1 MAIRQLSV
9 FLENSPGRVAEVA
22 KILAKEK
29 IDISALVLSD
39 TIDFGVLRLI
49 VNDNEKAFTIL
60 KQNGFIVRQS
70 DVIVVPM
77 THDAGS
83 LSQVL
88 EVLGDACVSIEYMY
102 AFLGKKSGEA
112 FGVFKMDDLEEAKAV
127 LDGKHIKRLCESE
140 L

>member
-1 MAIRQLSV
+1 MSIKQLSV
-9 FLENSPGRVAEVA
+9 FLENSPGRVAKVT
-22 KILAKEK
+22 KILAEEN

-49 VNDNEKAFTIL
+49 VSDNEKAFKVL
-60 KQNGFIVRQS
+60 KKNEFIVRQS

-83 LSQVL
+83 LSEVL

-102 AFLGKKSGEA
+102 AFLGKTSGEA
-112 FGVFKMDDLEEAKAV
+112 FGVFKMDDLDEAKAV
-127 LDGKHIKRLCESE
+127 LDGKNIKRLCESE